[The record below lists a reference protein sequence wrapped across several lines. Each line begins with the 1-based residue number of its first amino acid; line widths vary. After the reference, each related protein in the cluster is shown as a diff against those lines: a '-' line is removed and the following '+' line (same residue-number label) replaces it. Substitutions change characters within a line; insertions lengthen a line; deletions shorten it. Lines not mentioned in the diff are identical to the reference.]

1 MYFNYVNLNEK
12 EMNAT
17 KLLEIWS
24 LVMKVLKPFEKSRSP
39 IVAIWILEIIS
50 LGAKK
55 YSPKE
60 LLVNEKFK
68 SDLHRL
74 INDKLKFI
82 AAVASRS
89 EKFFFRNPMM
99 KINFNEE

>member
-1 MYFNYVNLNEK
+1 
-12 EMNAT
+12 
-17 KLLEIWS
+17 
-24 LVMKVLKPFEKSRSP
+24 
-39 IVAIWILEIIS
+39 
-50 LGAKK
+50 
-55 YSPKE
+55 

-82 AAVASRS
+82 AAVASRT
-89 EKFFFRNPMM
+89 EKFFFRDPMM

>member
-1 MYFNYVNLNEK
+1 
-12 EMNAT
+12 MNAT

-89 EKFFFRNPMM
+89 EKFFFRDPMM